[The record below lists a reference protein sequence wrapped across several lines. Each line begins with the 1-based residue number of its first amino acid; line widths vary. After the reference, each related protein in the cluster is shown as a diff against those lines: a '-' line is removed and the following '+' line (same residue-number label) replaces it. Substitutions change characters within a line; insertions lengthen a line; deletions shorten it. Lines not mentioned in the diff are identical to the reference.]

1 MPLGNTAVKCRH
13 GFRAE
18 QRQDGT
24 PDRPAVASMPV
35 PADPR
40 VLHADP
46 WLLVIDKPSGLLS
59 QSGRGPA
66 LADAVP
72 ARLEPRWGPLQLPHR
87 LDRDTSG
94 LLLLARDPQTHRD
107 LSMALA
113 ARQVRRTYLADVA
126 GSPLQP
132 SGTIEAPLAKAR
144 HQPPLYRVHPAGRPS
159 RTDWWRQQEEGE
171 GWCRLRL
178 EPRTG
183 RSHQLRVHL
192 AWLGHPILGDPLY
205 GHARS
210 RGGAARLRLHAWRIR
225 LVHPRTGLPLS
236 LEARLP
242 WHEGP
247 QAE

>member
-1 MPLGNTAVKCRH
+1 V
-13 GFRAE
+13 
-18 QRQDGT
+18 
-24 PDRPAVASMPV
+24 
-35 PADPR
+35 

-72 ARLEPRWGPLQLPHR
+72 ARLEPAWGPLRLPHR

-94 LLLLARDPQTHRD
+94 LLLIARDPQTHRT
-107 LSMALA
+107 LSMALE

-126 GSPLQP
+126 GWP
-132 SGTIEAPLAKAR
+132 SAASGRVEAALAKAR
-144 HQPPLYRVHPAGRPS
+144 QQPPLYRVHPAGRPS
-159 RTDWWRQQEEGE
+159 RTDWWCQERGE

-210 RGGAARLRLHAWRIR
+210 RGAAGRLRLHAWRLD
-225 LVHPRTGLPLS
+225 LVHPRTGEPLS
-236 LEARLP
+236 LEAPLP
-242 WHEGP
+242 WLGEPPGSLIPRSGATTPPGRGP
-247 QAE
+247 VAPQR